1 MPIVRTPDSRFEG
14 LEGFD
19 YAPHYTDVDGGPL
32 GRLRIAHVEAGPA
45 DGPVV
50 LLMHGEPSWS
60 YLYRHMIS
68 VLVAAGY
75 RCLAPDLV
83 GFGRSDKLTAQT
95 DYSYERHVDWMR
107 QWFLAQGAGTAA
119 PGIRGQVETAA
130 PGIRGQ
136 METAAPGIRGQAETA
151 APGIRGQLN
160 NVTLFCQD
168 WGGLIGLRLVAAFPD
183 RFARVCAANTFLPT
197 GEGKAS
203 PAFEAWRNF
212 SQTVPDFDSG
222 WIVNGGTARG
232 ISEAARAAYNA
243 PYPDDSFKAGARI
256 FPMLVVTDPDM
267 PSAAENRAAW
277 GVLERFE
284 KPFLTLFGEKDM
296 VTLGTEKIL
305 QARIPGAKG
314 QPHRLIANAGHFLQ
328 EDAGV
333 EIAEE
338 LVRWM
343 GKA

>member
-1 MPIVRTPDSRFEG
+1 MAVLRTPDSRFEG

-19 YAPHYTDVDGGPL
+19 FPVTFTEVDGGPL
-32 GRLRIAHVEAGPA
+32 GPLRVAHVEAGPA

-60 YLYRHMIS
+60 YLYRRMMP
-68 VLVAAGY
+68 VLAAAGY

-83 GFGRSDKLTAQT
+83 GFGRSDKPTERS

-107 QWFLAQGAGTAA
+107 QWFLAQKIAA
-119 PGIRGQVETAA
+119 VS
-130 PGIRGQ
+130 
-136 METAAPGIRGQAETA
+136 
-151 APGIRGQLN
+151 
-160 NVTLFCQD
+160 LFCQD

-212 SQTVPDFDSG
+212 SQNVPDFDSG

-232 ISEAARAAYNA
+232 VSEAVRAAYNA

-277 GVLERFE
+277 GVLETFD
-284 KPFLTLFGEKDM
+284 KPFLTLFGDKDM

-314 QPHRLIANAGHFLQ
+314 QPHRLIENAGHFLQ
-328 EDAGV
+328 EDAGE
-333 EIAEE
+333 EIAQE

-343 GKA
+343 GKAA

>member
-1 MPIVRTPDSRFEG
+1 MPILRTPDSRFEG
-14 LEGFD
+14 LTGFD
-19 YAPHYTDVDGGPL
+19 FAVSYTDVDGGPL
-32 GRLRIAHVEAGPA
+32 GPLRIAHVEAGPT

-60 YLYRHMIS
+60 YLYRKMIP
-68 VLVAAGY
+68 VLAAAGY
-75 RCLAPDLV
+75 RCVAPDLV
-83 GFGRSDKLTAQT
+83 GFGRSDKPSERS
-95 DYSYERHVDWMR
+95 DYSYERHVDWMS
-107 QWFLAQGAGTAA
+107 QWFLANN
-119 PGIRGQVETAA
+119 
-130 PGIRGQ
+130 
-136 METAAPGIRGQAETA
+136 
-151 APGIRGQLN
+151 LN
-160 NVTLFCQD
+160 DVTLFCQD

-232 ISEAARAAYNA
+232 LSDADREAYNA

-256 FPMLVVTDPDM
+256 FPMLVVTDPAM

-277 GVLERFE
+277 GVLEHYE
-284 KPFLTLFGEKDM
+284 KPFLTLFGDKDM
-296 VTLGTEKIL
+296 VTLGVEKVL

-314 QPHRLIANAGHFLQ
+314 QPHRLIENAGHFLQ
-328 EDAGV
+328 EDAGE
-333 EIAEE
+333 EIAGE
-338 LVRWM
+338 LLRWM
-343 GKA
+343 GKGS

>member
-1 MPIVRTPDSRFEG
+1 MAVLRTPDSRFEG

-19 YAPHYTDVDGGPL
+19 FPVTFTEVDGGPL
-32 GRLRIAHVEAGPA
+32 GPLRVAHVEAGPA

-60 YLYRHMIS
+60 YLYRKMMP
-68 VLVAAGY
+68 VLAAAGY

-83 GFGRSDKLTAQT
+83 GFGRSDKPTGRS

-107 QWFLAQGAGTAA
+107 QWFLAQKIDA
-119 PGIRGQVETAA
+119 VS
-130 PGIRGQ
+130 
-136 METAAPGIRGQAETA
+136 
-151 APGIRGQLN
+151 
-160 NVTLFCQD
+160 LFCQD

-212 SQTVPDFDSG
+212 SQNVPDFDSG

-232 ISEAARAAYNA
+232 VSEAVRAAYNA
-243 PYPDDSFKAGARI
+243 PYPDDSYKAGARI
-256 FPMLVVTDPDM
+256 FPMLVVADPDM

-277 GVLERFE
+277 GVLETFD
-284 KPFLTLFGEKDM
+284 KPFLTLFGDKDM

-314 QPHRLIANAGHFLQ
+314 QPHRLIENAGHFLQ
-328 EDAGV
+328 EDAGE
-333 EIAEE
+333 EIAQE

-343 GKA
+343 GKAA

>member
-60 YLYRHMIS
+60 YLYRHMIP

-83 GFGRSDKLTAQT
+83 GFGRSDKLTAQA

-107 QWFLAQGAGTAA
+107 QWFLAQGAG
-119 PGIRGQVETAA
+119 
-130 PGIRGQ
+130 
-136 METAAPGIRGQAETA
+136 TA

-296 VTLGTEKIL
+296 VPW
-305 QARIPGAKG
+305 ARRRSCRRGFPARRGSRTA
-314 QPHRLIANAGHFLQ
+314 
-328 EDAGV
+328 
-333 EIAEE
+333 
-338 LVRWM
+338 
-343 GKA
+343 

>member
-1 MPIVRTPDSRFEG
+1 MAVLRTPDSRFEG
-14 LEGFD
+14 LAGFD
-19 YAPHYTDVDGGPL
+19 YQPHYTMVDGGPL
-32 GRLRIAHVEAGPA
+32 GPLRIAHVEAGPA
-45 DGPVV
+45 DGPVM

-60 YLYRHMIS
+60 YLYRKMIP

-83 GFGRSDKLTAQT
+83 GFGRSDKPTERT
-95 DYSYERHVDWMR
+95 DYTYERHVDWMS
-107 QWFLAQGAGTAA
+107 QWFTAQA
-119 PGIRGQVETAA
+119 VE
-130 PGIRGQ
+130 G
-136 METAAPGIRGQAETA
+136 
-151 APGIRGQLN
+151 
-160 NVTLFCQD
+160 VTLFCQD
-168 WGGLIGLRLVAAFPD
+168 WGGLIGLRLLAAFPD

-212 SQTVPDFDSG
+212 SQNVPDFDSG

-232 ISEAARAAYNA
+232 IGEAERAAYNA
-243 PYPDDSFKAGARI
+243 PYPDDSYKAGARI
-256 FPMLVVTDPDM
+256 FPMLVVTEPDM

-277 GVLERFE
+277 GVLEQFE

-314 QPHRLIANAGHFLQ
+314 QPHRLIENAGHFLQ
-328 EDAGV
+328 EDAGE
-333 EIAEE
+333 EIAQE
-338 LVRWM
+338 LVRWA
-343 GKA
+343 GKQG

>member
-1 MPIVRTPDSRFEG
+1 MSVLRTPDSRFEG

-19 YAPHYTDVDGGPL
+19 FPVTFTEVDGGPL
-32 GRLRIAHVEAGPA
+32 GPLRVAHVEAGPA

-60 YLYRHMIS
+60 YLYRKMMP
-68 VLVAAGY
+68 VLAAAGY

-83 GFGRSDKLTAQT
+83 GFGRSDKPAGRS

-107 QWFLAQGAGTAA
+107 QWFLAQKIDA
-119 PGIRGQVETAA
+119 VS
-130 PGIRGQ
+130 
-136 METAAPGIRGQAETA
+136 
-151 APGIRGQLN
+151 
-160 NVTLFCQD
+160 LFCQD

-212 SQTVPDFDSG
+212 SQNVPDFDSG

-232 ISEAARAAYNA
+232 VSEAVRAAYNA

-277 GVLERFE
+277 GVLETFD
-284 KPFLTLFGEKDM
+284 KPFLTLFGDKDM

-314 QPHRLIANAGHFLQ
+314 QPHRLIENAGHFLQ
-328 EDAGV
+328 EDAGE
-333 EIAEE
+333 EIAQE

-343 GKA
+343 GKAA